1 MAHVEFRAGSILRA
15 GSWCP
20 ASTHH
25 GNCVIFRTRRPR
37 QLLAVCDGEQP
48 TIMSTFNP
56 TTAEL
61 GLVNQ
66 VFISADPRELGIITG
81 DVAVKVFAG
90 SKLPPA
96 VLGEIWSIA
105 DKENN
110 GFLTRKGVAIALRLI
125 GHAQKGEAVTEA
137 LVNRREF
144 RIARSTVQF

>member
-1 MAHVEFRAGSILRA
+1 
-15 GSWCP
+15 
-20 ASTHH
+20 
-25 GNCVIFRTRRPR
+25 
-37 QLLAVCDGEQP
+37 
-48 TIMSTFNP
+48 MSTFNP

-125 GHAQKGEAVTEA
+125 GHAQKGEAVTES